1 MTPKL
6 YKAADVCEMA
16 ALQAYV
22 LRSWEKEFPG
32 IGVQKSAE
40 SPRLYRQSDI
50 DQVLRIKQ
58 LVFGEGLTLSGAR
71 RRLEGQ
77 LAAAAPVL
85 AEADDASD
93 VLETLGND
101 ARARIATV
109 RESLRVMLDALSHQ
123 PGSVTM
129 AAVKANGRAADRGR
143 DRRGGPSGPADDDYE
158 LRPPSA
164 KPPAA
169 KPAPVKAR
177 AIASRGK
184 TARVASKPA
193 RRTPTKPT
201 KPAKRK
207 RASA

>member
-1 MTPKL
+1 MTSKL
-6 YKAADVCEMA
+6 YKAADVCEMTR
-16 ALQAYV
+16 LQAYV

-32 IGVQKSAE
+32 IGVQKSPD
-40 SPRLYRQSDI
+40 SPKLYRQSDI

-77 LAAAAPVL
+77 LATAAPVL
-85 AEADDASD
+85 AEADDASE
-93 VLETLGND
+93 VLATLGND
-101 ARARIATV
+101 ARTRIATV
-109 RESLRVMLDALSHQ
+109 REGLRVMLDVLSHQ
-123 PGSVTM
+123 PGSMTM
-129 AAVKANGRAADRGR
+129 APVSTNLRAAERGR
-143 DRRGGPSGPADDDYE
+143 DRRGGRSGPPDDDYE
-158 LRPPSA
+158 LRPPTA

-193 RRTPTKPT
+193 RRSTTKPT
-201 KPAKRK
+201 KRK